1 MTGWRARHIVVLAN
15 LSLGGLQGLSAVE
28 PPAPGVKE
36 PALRKELLSREKE
49 DTAVRAEYQAFRE
62 QNGLLGPDE
71 QERKKKNPNL
81 AKGAY
86 EIALRMGKVDE
97 VNRLRMKEIVAK
109 HGWPGKSV
117 VGADGARAAWLFV
130 QHADSDVAFQRQC
143 LDLVL
148 KLPRG
153 DVEAEHLAYLTDRVL
168 LNEGKKQLYGM
179 MLRKEDGKLVP
190 KPIADEANVDRRR
203 GALGLPPLAE
213 YIRKTSES
221 LMPKK

>member
-1 MTGWRARHIVVLAN
+1 M
-15 LSLGGLQGLSAVE
+15 QGSSVVE

-36 PALRKELLSREKE
+36 PALRNELLSREKE
-49 DTAVRAEYQAFRE
+49 DAAVRAEYQAFRE
-62 QNGLLGPDE
+62 KNGLLGPDE
-71 QERKKKNPNL
+71 QERKKKNPDL

-86 EIALRMGKVDE
+86 EIAVRMGKVDE
-97 VNRLRMKEIVAK
+97 ANRLRMQAVVAK
-109 HGWPGKSV
+109 HGWPGKSL

-153 DVEAEHLAYLTDRVL
+153 EVEAEHLAYLTDRVL

-179 MLRKEDGKLVP
+179 MLRKQDGKFIP
-190 KPIADEANVDRRR
+190 KPIEDEANVDRRR
-203 GALGLPPLAE
+203 SELGLPPLAE

-221 LMPKK
+221 LLPKK